1 MKRLLLVYP
10 NNFLQGATGTNNR
23 VMQLVSML
31 KQAGFIIDQ
40 FAYADFSTNSSFEE
54 FEIQNRKKLIHRLFL
69 YSTQSKSTEYVSRS
83 NRNIFAIKNK
93 ILCKIKNQIKKEY
106 LLDWVPIEAKKYFKE
121 IVQTY
126 QYEVIA
132 VFYIYLAPLLD
143 DVQIKGKKVYFM
155 EDSYFIQQ
163 FTLSEKKKKRPTLGR
178 LMDEEIKRLQLFN
191 EIICISNDEK
201 IFYEKITGKYIHFLP
216 HLLTEYGSKTEN
228 PVSSKKWDV
237 FFIGAENPFNVE
249 GLRWFLEEVY
259 PYLNTNLKILLAG
272 SSVRQI
278 DTNNNE
284 NIIKIP
290 YVKDLD
296 NIYEQVK
303 ITICPILRGTGMKI
317 KVVESMA
324 KCIPVVCTERGVD
337 GFADKTMC
345 GCLVTQDAVK
355 FASYINRLC
364 EDNSFYDKQRKLIAE
379 YFNNAF
385 CISRYQD
392 FINKV
397 LE

>member
-284 NIIKIP
+284 NI
-290 YVKDLD
+290 
-296 NIYEQVK
+296 
-303 ITICPILRGTGMKI
+303 
-317 KVVESMA
+317 
-324 KCIPVVCTERGVD
+324 
-337 GFADKTMC
+337 
-345 GCLVTQDAVK
+345 
-355 FASYINRLC
+355 
-364 EDNSFYDKQRKLIAE
+364 
-379 YFNNAF
+379 
-385 CISRYQD
+385 
-392 FINKV
+392 
-397 LE
+397 